1 MCVVKCACVR
11 ICGLWIRDNNLSAV
25 KQKQTALRI
34 KRVSVSGGEVS
45 GPSQGHVAGHS
56 KKRLL
61 ARSIPAD

>member
-1 MCVVKCACVR
+1 M
-11 ICGLWIRDNNLSAV
+11 WIRDNNLSAV

-45 GPSQGHVAGHS
+45 GPSQGYVAGHS